1 MESVKRAP
9 RDKTLITLKAQV
21 LFTFSV
27 SEKKMKRI
35 LINCSYSDELRVA
48 LVDGAKLF
56 DLDNEFNAQSL
67 LKGSI
72 FKATVSRV
80 ETSLDA
86 AFVNFGSERH
96 GFLPLKELSNE
107 HFTKDA
113 EGKKKCTLKEGDEIL
128 VQVLKEE
135 RGTKG
140 AALSNQISLAGRF
153 IVLIPNSEKSGGVSR
168 RISGDERDEIKNALN
183 ELNIPDGMSVIVRT
197 AGLGRS
203 AEELKWDLDYLMN
216 LWGQIKSTIN
226 DAPSPS
232 LIYKDDKLILRVFR
246 DYFRDDI
253 GEILID
259 DESVHAEALDFAKSV
274 IPDHADKVIYYNE
287 DIALFNRYQIESQIE
302 LAFQREIS
310 LPSGGSIVI
319 DPTEAMVSI
328 DVNSARSTKGKD
340 IESTAFATNMEAA
353 KEIARQLRLRDLG
366 GLIVIDFIDMQDEKH
381 QQKVENAFRSAV
393 QSDRARIQIAGI
405 SRFGLLELSRQ
416 RLRPSLEETYD
427 IQHVQVRGTR
437 SLGQS
442 ILRIIGEDAAKEN
455 TGEIHVYVPADV
467 SSYLLNEKR
476 RDIIT
481 IENTYQVNILVIAD
495 PYKSRPYYKVAR
507 VKAPAGK
514 KLFSHEMTPN
524 SPEPSMDWRDVNS
537 NKKSFKP
544 LVKVSVPPRMPK
556 TKNKKGF
563 FAFLKS
569 VFTLDIFKSTK
580 KKNLK
585 NKRKR
590 NYKKGQPKTNKNTRN
605 ENRHN
610 NRNVRPNN
618 KGRTN
623 NPKKPVNKTA
633 SKPIVIPPKKIEK
646 TSGKSAQVSK
656 TKKQTEDVDGNTFND
671 GTSTSSSRTPAPTPA
686 PTPAATPAPTP
697 AATPAP
703 TPASTPAPK
712 PTRALNDPRY
722 KNE

>member
-1 MESVKRAP
+1 
-9 RDKTLITLKAQV
+9 
-21 LFTFSV
+21 
-27 SEKKMKRI
+27 MKRI

-107 HFTKDA
+107 YFTKDA

-128 VQVLKEE
+128 IQVLKEE

-168 RISGDERDEIKNALN
+168 RISGEERDEIKNALN
-183 ELNIPDGMSVIVRT
+183 ALQIPDGMSVIVRT

-203 AEELKWDLDYLMN
+203 TEELKWDLDYLMN
-216 LWGQIKSTIN
+216 LWDQIKSSITE
-226 DAPSPS
+226 APSPS

-253 GEILID
+253 EEILID
-259 DESVHAEALDFAKSV
+259 DEAIHSEALDFAKSV

-287 DIALFNRYQIESQIE
+287 DIPLFNRYQIENQIE

-353 KEIARQLRLRDLG
+353 KEVARQLRLRDLG

-381 QQKVENAFRSAV
+381 QQKVENTFRSVV

-416 RLRPSLEETYD
+416 RLRPSLDETYD
-427 IQHVQVRGTR
+427 IQHIQVRGTR

-476 RDIIT
+476 RDIIA
-481 IENTYQVNILVIAD
+481 IENSYQVNILVIAD

-507 VKAPAGK
+507 VKAAAGK
-514 KLFSHEMTPN
+514 KPFSYDMTPN
-524 SPEPSMDWRDVNS
+524 SPEPSMDWRDTNS
-537 NKKSFKP
+537 NKKILKP

-556 TKNKKGF
+556 KKNKKGF
-563 FAFLKS
+563 IAFLKS
-569 VFTLDIFKSTK
+569 LFTLSIFKTTK
-580 KKNLK
+580 K
-585 NKRKR
+585 
-590 NYKKGQPKTNKNTRN
+590 KTNKNKRSRN
-605 ENRHN
+605 HKKGNQRVNKN
-610 NRNVRPNN
+610 NRNERNQNNRVRKHN
-618 KGRTN
+618 KGQNTN
-623 NPKKPVNKTA
+623 QKRSQIKKP
-633 SKPIVIPPKKIEK
+633 SKPVVLAPKEKIHTDSKESK
-646 TSGKSAQVSK
+646 KGKAKSDIADK
-656 TKKQTEDVDGNTFND
+656 DGNKASID
-671 GTSTSSSRTPAPTPA
+671 SSTPTTPAPTP
-686 PTPAATPAPTP
+686 TPEPAPE
-697 AATPAP
+697 P
-703 TPASTPAPK
+703 TQAPK

-722 KNE
+722 KSE

>member
-1 MESVKRAP
+1 MKTVVKGAP
-9 RDKTLITLKAQV
+9 KGKTPITQQALV
-21 LFTFSV
+21 LFAFSI
-27 SEKKMKRI
+27 SEKQMKRI
-35 LINCSYSDELRVA
+35 LIKCSYSDELRVA

-56 DLDNEFNAQSL
+56 DLDSEFNNQSL
-67 LKGSI
+67 FKGSI
-72 FKATVSRV
+72 FKATVSRI

-96 GFLPLKELSNE
+96 GFLPLKELSNDY
-107 HFTKDA
+107 FTNDA
-113 EGKKKCTLKEGDEIL
+113 EGKRKCILKEGDEIL
-128 VQVLKEE
+128 IQVLKEE

-140 AALSNQISLAGRF
+140 AALSSQISLAGRF

-168 RISGDERDEIKNALN
+168 RISGEERDDIKNALN
-183 ELNIPDGMSVIVRT
+183 SLKVPDGMSIIVRT

-203 AEELKWDLDYLMN
+203 TEELKWDLDYLLN
-216 LWGQIKSTIN
+216 LWEQIKSSAI

-253 GEILID
+253 KEILID

-287 DIALFNRYQIESQIE
+287 EIPLFNRYQIESQIE

-340 IESTAFATNMEAA
+340 IESTAYATNTEAA
-353 KEIARQLRLRDLG
+353 KEVARQLRLRDLG

-381 QQKVENAFRSAV
+381 QQKVENTFRSAV

-442 ILRIIGEDAAKEN
+442 ILRIISEDAAKEN

-476 RDIIT
+476 RDIIS
-481 IENTYQVNILVIAD
+481 IENTYQVNILIIAD

-507 VKAPAGK
+507 IKAVSGK
-514 KLFSHEMTPN
+514 KPFSYDMTPN
-524 SPEPSMDWRDVNS
+524 SPEPSMDWRDSNS
-537 NKKSFKP
+537 TKKALKP
-544 LVKVSVPPRMPK
+544 LVKLSVPPRMPK
-556 TKNKKGF
+556 SKNRFLAFIKSIITLSIF
-563 FAFLKS
+563 FGM
-569 VFTLDIFKSTK
+569 FKSK
-580 KKNLK
+580 KKKTNRK
-585 NKRKR
+585 KRPRK
-590 NYKKGQPKTNKNTRN
+590 YKKGHSKIHKNNKNYKNNKNSKPNPANKSKNSNLRKTNDNKSSKSVVAAPKNSKQN
-605 ENRHN
+605 SEKLNQSES
-610 NRNVRPNN
+610 N
-618 KGRTN
+618 K
-623 NPKKPVNKTA
+623 K
-633 SKPIVIPPKKIEK
+633 
-646 TSGKSAQVSK
+646 VSK
-656 TKKQTEDVDGNTFND
+656 EIDRNKLDTK
-671 GTSTSSSRTPAPTPA
+671 SSSNPSITQSSSKEQTPTPA
-686 PTPAATPAPTP
+686 PTQPA
-697 AATPAP
+697 
-703 TPASTPAPK
+703 K

-722 KNE
+722 KSE